1 MTHVSLAEYTRMRG
15 IPITRL
21 RREITAGKL
30 KTKRGGDGRK
40 QLVAVAE
47 ADAALALTE
56 TLRPADQPDPVA
68 APASPDPAQPLLPP
82 LPTQPAADG
91 ELEYLGLTRARAA
104 REEYRARLDR
114 LEYERRMGR
123 LVLVQDVTRA
133 MEHCAQA
140 IVRELE
146 RLPLAAE
153 DLAAAFAGGGVQ
165 AGRAALRQVVR
176 DLRRAVADNM
186 KLTGEADA

>member
-1 MTHVSLAEYTRMRG
+1 MTHMSLTEYTRLRG
-15 IPITRL
+15 IPFTRL
-21 RREITAGKL
+21 RKEITAGNL

-56 TLRPADQPDPVA
+56 TLRPADQPDPAA
-68 APASPDPAQPLLPP
+68 APVASPPPPAP
-82 LPTQPAADG
+82 G
-91 ELEYLGLTRARAA
+91 ELAPFVGLTQARAV
-104 REEYRARLDR
+104 REGYRARLDR

-140 IVRELE
+140 IVRDLE
-146 RLPLAAE
+146 QLPQAAE

-165 AGRAALRQVVR
+165 GGRAALRRIVR
-176 DLRRAVADNM
+176 DLRRTVADSM
-186 KLTGEADA
+186 RLAADPEAPAGGGEADA